1 MSPIVVFHAVH
12 RENAPTRRVFKI
24 EISKVSGSALAA
36 EICTGPHYRLLRRQH
51 CSSLC
56 SQSEGHE
63 HVANMASALG
73 HNFVDFQLVLGRHN
87 IRPPHFASKVS
98 YSASPQA
105 SAKCPRGAPCSDATL
120 AMLFALKTAQ
130 IFFWIL
136 NTQPNAA
143 STPCPVQGRPH
154 LSKPQTYPPF
164 FAFPTGACCQKRNSP
179 IRPLYQSANHAPD
192 ADAPRPR
199 CGRITSQTRACL
211 DPDALTSLI
220 FRASLII
227 NLLILSK

>member
-1 MSPIVVFHAVH
+1 M
-12 RENAPTRRVFKI
+12 T
-24 EISKVSGSALAA
+24 
-36 EICTGPHYRLLRRQH
+36 LL
-51 CSSLC
+51 
-56 SQSEGHE
+56 
-63 HVANMASALG
+63 
-73 HNFVDFQLVLGRHN
+73 DFQLVLSRHN

-143 STPCPVQGRPH
+143 STPCPVQCHPSLPTPKYTRSFLLFLQAHSAEKSIRQSIPYA
-154 LSKPQTYPPF
+154 SQRTTPQMRTH
-164 FAFPTGACCQKRNSP
+164 
-179 IRPLYQSANHAPD
+179 HAPD
-192 ADAPRPR
+192 ADVSRPR

-227 NLLILSK
+227 NLLILSKWKISVVTTGKLVGNLRDKRNHHTTPRKPSPSV